1 MRKFQRGP
9 EPDYLAQ
16 NWEAWGRDWEQH
28 HAAGKV
34 FYWHKVAGEPVNQK
48 LLPLLKAQ
56 TQSHCSFCD
65 SFPVSPPSR
74 DTIEHFRP
82 KSRFPR
88 EAFHWPNL
96 YFCCDHCQQKEA
108 TEVEESVLRPDAADY
123 EFDRYFRWDFST
135 GELLPNERSSS
146 ADQQRARETIRFY
159 RLNEKHSGQRKRE
172 ARRFLKLTDEHLD
185 DWPYRDFLER
195 H

>member
-9 EPDYLAQ
+9 EPDYLAD

-28 HAAGKV
+28 HTAGKV

-48 LLPLLKAQ
+48 LAPLLKAQ

-96 YFCCDHCQQKEA
+96 YFCCDFCQQKEA
-108 TEVEESVLRPDAADY
+108 AEFSDSVLRPDASDY
-123 EFDRYFRWDFST
+123 DFDRYFRWDFTT
-135 GELLPNERSSS
+135 GELLPNERSSPEE
-146 ADQQRARETIRFY
+146 QQRAAVTIQLY
-159 RLNEKHSGQRKRE
+159 RLNEKHPGERRRQ
-172 ARRFLKLTDEHLD
+172 ARRFLKLTEEHLD
-185 DWPYRDFLER
+185 EWPYRDFLER